1 MNNFG
6 LEFQIYKYDVIISMI
21 WHDLIV
27 GLNIPK
33 CSKTLRLFLE
43 NALLKSETGCPGEQ
57 ESSKSSQNVSIS
69 SIIGLDCANI
79 DYSPPHDDFATLS
92 SDRLYRDD
100 IKKTCWQRFVS
111 LLQRLSF
118 RSGKITY
125 TFVKW

>member
-1 MNNFG
+1 MNYFG

-33 CSKTLRLFLE
+33 CSKTLRLFSG

-57 ESSKSSQNVSIS
+57 ESSKSSQKVSIS

-100 IKKTCWQRFVS
+100 IKKNMLTEVCESASTFKFP
-111 LLQRLSF
+111 F
-118 RSGKITY
+118 R
-125 TFVKW
+125 